1 MKQVRLAVS
10 AVILLLGLFMTFL
23 SPQAKAYSAV
33 EYPTARGSVWQVGM
47 LVSVNS
53 KGVTTHSSTTND
65 NYIGIVSA
73 VDETSIEVAT
83 SGTVQVLVTD
93 EAGPVK
99 KGSELYV
106 SRIAGIAT
114 SEGGVTTVGVVSEE
128 PVTWSPAQLRSSD
141 KQTVRIGV
149 AQVQLIDQSGGSA
162 FASNPFLATLQKT
175 GNGVAGHTVDMW
187 RIITALI
194 LGVGGIILS
203 FGLLFIS
210 SRESFFSMGRNPM
223 ASTIIMRGLW
233 KIVMLS
239 VIIMCIC
246 LGAAYTILRVG

>member
-1 MKQVRLAVS
+1 MKQVRLALS
-10 AVILLLGLFMTFL
+10 TTILLLGLFTLFL
-23 SPQAKAYSAV
+23 SSQAKAYSAV
-33 EYPTARGSVWQVGM
+33 EYPIAKGSVWQVGM

-65 NYIGIVSA
+65 NYIGVVSA
-73 VDETSIEVAT
+73 VAEASIEVAT

-93 EAGPVK
+93 EAGPVE
-99 KGSELYV
+99 KGHELYV

-114 SEGGVTTVGVVSEE
+114 RESGVTTIGVVGEE
-128 PVTWSPAQLRSSD
+128 PTAWSPARLHSSD
-141 KQTVRIGV
+141 KGSIQIGV
-149 AQVQLIDQSGGSA
+149 AQVQLLDQSGGST

-187 RIITALI
+187 RIITAFI

-233 KIVMLS
+233 KIVVLS